1 MNFGEILRKELKKQG
16 KTQRWLANELGVTP
30 AAVTKYLNGNPSW
43 DVITKINSV
52 LPLPEAAALLQTGER
67 LSKYVG
73 NENTNPEIL
82 ARLEYLTLA
91 YSDVLEDPEARA
103 EFAELVQAIS
113 QLTPEQRRGLLL
125 LLQTFDMRTK

>member
-1 MNFGEILRKELKKQG
+1 MDFGEIVKKHLKKHGMTQKELAKKMNASPSGLQAMF
-16 KTQRWLANELGVTP
+16 K
-30 AAVTKYLNGNPSW
+30 NPTL
-43 DVITKINSV
+43 DTIRRIDSV
-52 LPLPEAAALLQTGER
+52 LPIPEAAGLLHAGER
-67 LSKYVG
+67 LAKYLG

>member
-1 MNFGEILRKELKKQG
+1 MDFNKLVTNALKRAGRNK
-16 KTQRWLANELGVTP
+16 KWLAEQLGISAGTLSRYF
-30 AAVTKYLNGNPSW
+30 TNPTL
-43 DVITKINSV
+43 DTIRRIDSV
-52 LPLPEAAALLQTGER
+52 LPLPEAAALLHSGER